1 MSKTIQQGR
10 TIHKPITMGT
20 SLSGLGNGYE
30 QVPCLGRM
38 MSMPPQGA
46 LLPGDVEPVG
56 EVVVWQD
63 GALGDH
69 AVRA

>member
-1 MSKTIQQGR
+1 MSWPDDEGAVQGS
-10 TIHKPITMGT
+10 PEA
-20 SLSGLGNGYE
+20 GN
-30 QVPCLGRM
+30 V
-38 MSMPPQGA
+38 SMPPQGA

>member
-1 MSKTIQQGR
+1 
-10 TIHKPITMGT
+10 MGT